1 MIIDKGKIYLHKIRL
16 DVMHKVSDTLLY
28 FAVGKID
35 AKFIVGV
42 KKYADKF
49 SLMQNSNN
57 FLIRQVFYFKNL
69 HAFLIRKLFEGNF
82 KYYLFAILFTPKI
95 KFASILPTAK

>member
-1 MIIDKGKIYLHKIRL
+1 MVNLKPNIDRILR
-16 DVMHKVSDTLLY
+16 SLLYSLLAGDY

-49 SLMQNSNN
+49 SLVQNSNN
-57 FLIRQVFYFKNL
+57 FLIRQVFYFK
-69 HAFLIRKLFEGNF
+69 K
-82 KYYLFAILFTPKI
+82 FTHLPYKEI
-95 KFASILPTAK
+95 IQGKF